1 MAADRPGTVDC
12 LLADPAPARRVT
24 GLAIAAWAS
33 LGAGAVH
40 AAAIGVHAE
49 HRDAALTF
57 TIVAF
62 LQILWG
68 AAALAAP
75 SRLLALVGAAG
86 SSVLVGGWL
95 TAKTSGIPYIDGLA
109 EAESL
114 QVADTVAAAL
124 AAVVVVVGLAAAMA
138 DDSGRAWRPL
148 GRVASGVAVV
158 AVVAM
163 TLPALVSASS
173 HDHAGHDDADVAA
186 AGDHGHDDDH
196 GHAETDATG
205 GAGGEAVGMVGNG
218 HQDHD
223 TPVPPKPY
231 DPELPID
238 LGGVEGVTPQQQAAA
253 ENLIAITLLRLPKYA
268 DPAVAEADGFRTIRD
283 GATGH
288 EHYINW
294 SYIDDEHVLDPDH
307 PESLVYEPQPD
318 GTKQLV
324 SAMFMLPTGTTLDDV
339 PELGGPL
346 TQWHIHDDLCF
357 VDDPE
362 APWVA
367 GLTNPDGTCNPPLV
381 KFAAVPMIHVWIVPH
396 PCGPFAALE
405 GVGAGQVAEGET
417 HLCDHAHGA

>member
-1 MAADRPGTVDC
+1 MERLP
-12 LLADPAPARRVT
+12 ADPTPVRRVT

-49 HRDAALTF
+49 HRAAALTF

-62 LQILWG
+62 LQLLWG

-95 TAKTSGIPYIDGLA
+95 TAKTSGIASIDGLT
-109 EAESL
+109 ESEPL
-114 QVADTVAAAL
+114 QLADTAAAVL

-138 DDSGRAWRPL
+138 DDAGRAWRPL
-148 GRVASGVAVV
+148 GPVASGVAVV

-173 HDHAGHDDADVAA
+173 HDHAATDVAA
-186 AGDHGHDDDH
+186 DGGHEHAGDDH
-196 GHAETDATG
+196 HAHPGTD
-205 GAGGEAVGMVGNG
+205 AGGEAPGDAVGMVGTDQ
-218 HQDHD
+218 QDHA

-231 DPELPID
+231 DPDLPID
-238 LGGVEGVTPQQQAAA
+238 LGGVGGVTPQQQAAA

-294 SYIDDEHVLDPDH
+294 SYIDDEHVLDPDR

-318 GTKQLV
+318 GSKKLV
-324 SAMFMLPTGTTLDDV
+324 SAMFMLSTGTTLDDV

-381 KFAAVPMIHVWIVPH
+381 KFAPVPMIHVWIVPH

-405 GVGAGQVAEGET
+405 GVGAGQVAEGEAR
-417 HLCDHAHGA
+417 LCDHAHGA

>member
-1 MAADRPGTVDC
+1 MAGDTPGSVER
-12 LLADPAPARRVT
+12 LPADPAPVRRVT

-62 LQILWG
+62 LQLLWG
-68 AAALAAP
+68 AAALAVP

-95 TAKTSGIPYIDGLA
+95 MAKTSGIASIDGLTA
-109 EAESL
+109 TEPL
-114 QVADTVAAAL
+114 QVADTAAAAL
-124 AAVVVVVGLAAAMA
+124 AAVVVVVGLAAVMA
-138 DDSGRAWRPL
+138 ADGRAWRPL

-158 AVVAM
+158 AVVAV
-163 TLPALVSASS
+163 TLPGLVSASS
-173 HDHAGHDDADVAA
+173 HDHAGHDDRDVAA
-186 AGDHGHDDDH
+186 EGGHEHAGDDAHP
-196 GHAETDATG
+196 ETRAGG
-205 GAGGEAVGMVGNG
+205 GAPGEAVGMVGTD
-218 HQDHD
+218 HQDHA
-223 TPVPPKPY
+223 TPAPPKPY
-231 DPELPID
+231 DPDLPID

-253 ENLIAITLLRLPKYA
+253 ENLVAITLLRLPKYA

-294 SYIDDEHVLDPDH
+294 SYIDDAHVLDPDR
-307 PESLVYEPQPD
+307 PESLVYEPRPD

-346 TQWHIHDDLCF
+346 TQWHIHDNLCF
-357 VDDPE
+357 ADDPE

-417 HLCDHAHGA
+417 RLCDHAHGA